1 MSFILR
7 AIALN
12 CFVCLFFFFPA
23 PFFCSESV
31 DELKSGSCEFP
42 QSSIEQ
48 KERGYEDE
56 EQRISEYLTLLQ
68 LGLILRELA
77 IKGMMRGAWNY
88 RAGSQGLKSRTLV
101 VLKIIKLL

>member
-1 MSFILR
+1 MPASF
-7 AIALN
+7 
-12 CFVCLFFFFPA
+12 FVVV

-31 DELKSGSCEFP
+31 DELKSESCELP

-48 KERGYEDE
+48 KESGYEEE

-77 IKGMMRGAWNY
+77 IKGMIRGTRYNV
-88 RAGSQGLKSRTLV
+88 AGGNVCKSRTLF
-101 VLKIIKLL
+101 LKIITLLQESAVFGSE

>member
-1 MSFILR
+1 M
-7 AIALN
+7 
-12 CFVCLFFFFPA
+12 FVFSA

-31 DELKSGSCEFP
+31 DEFKSGSCELP

-48 KERGYEDE
+48 KESGNEDE

-77 IKGMMRGAWNY
+77 IKGMMHGAWNY
-88 RAGSQGLKSRTLV
+88 RAESQGLKSRTLV
-101 VLKIIKLL
+101 LLKIIKLLQESAAFVSEETLFGY